1 MLKNKKILVAL
12 FFIIIAV
19 LLITVCF
26 LLYKAFDEKK
36 KQDHMLEDTLDTVA
50 VINQESDFLGLSLL
64 DSPPEDF
71 NASLGGEIY
80 SDGGDRNLLLYY
92 YCGIFNESY
101 CINQI
106 RLESGTGNLLGI
118 SVGDKAEDAQK
129 VFETYDFIKE
139 GEAEYTYKRSF
150 ICIRLTVS
158 EGGIINYIDISVR
171 NPAEDALQ
179 PVA

>member
-80 SDGGDRNLLLYY
+80 ADGGDRNLLLY
-92 YCGIFNESY
+92 FP
-101 CINQI
+101 
-106 RLESGTGNLLGI
+106 
-118 SVGDKAEDAQK
+118 
-129 VFETYDFIKE
+129 F
-139 GEAEYTYKRSF
+139 
-150 ICIRLTVS
+150 
-158 EGGIINYIDISVR
+158 R
-171 NPAEDALQ
+171 NC
-179 PVA
+179 V